1 MASGLRVR
9 VVWDDTIIE
18 DRVHTGRRTV
28 VIGEGEKART
38 VAPGCCARARRA
50 GRGWRVTV
58 EPGVTVQVPG
68 EPVKTLETATE
79 LVLEPP
85 FRFLSLAAP
94 GSLEAPGSPEAPGAR
109 VELEVV
115 ELSEEQRDR
124 ALYAWAAAAAVL
136 ALAGSGSYKL
146 VRQFGD
152 GHDPQWGRPLQMS
165 ATDARRIRVSVGP
178 EGLGSTRPQTGHGS
192 SLVGSRT
199 GRPEGKPK
207 KKPVTV
213 AQIDHPHPVRHT
225 DGHRPT
231 APTPPTSV
239 VPTQKPVAK
248 TTTRQQD
255 VESAEAALLQANLR
269 SAIDSFEHA
278 AERGPL
284 DYDELNWLGLSHYLL
299 GELDEAEKIWHDA
312 EEMDPGRPDAINNL
326 ASVAKRRGHTEDE
339 VRLISQALEV
349 APEDCHALNSL
360 ALAQAKLN
368 RKSEA
373 LATLAKSDRACGG
386 NYAYTAIQ
394 RSAIEALSGNRT
406 EALSQLEDGLKHV
419 DTLLPIKEYEVW
431 SDLIEDSAFSSLR
444 SDGQFSTLTARYLP
458 RATATTQKL

>member
-9 VVWDDTIIE
+9 VVWDDTTIE
-18 DRVHTGRRTV
+18 DRVHTGRRTL
-28 VIGEGEKART
+28 VIGEGGNART
-38 VAPGCCARARRA
+38 VAPGCFARARRT
-50 GRGWRVTV
+50 GRGWRVSV
-58 EPGVTVQVPG
+58 GAGVTVQVPG
-68 EPVKTLETATE
+68 EAEAMLERETE

-85 FRFLSLAAP
+85 FRSLSLV
-94 GSLEAPGSPEAPGAR
+94 APGAR

-115 ELSEEQRDR
+115 ELAEERADR

-165 ATDARRIRVSVGP
+165 TLEATRIRVSVGP
-178 EGLGSTRPQTGHGS
+178 EGLGSNRPQTGHGS
-192 SLVGSRT
+192 SLVGNRT
-199 GRPEGKPK
+199 GKPQGKPK
-207 KKPVTV
+207 KNPVTV

-225 DGHRPT
+225 DGRRPT
-231 APTPPTSV
+231 APAAVLATE
-239 VPTQKPVAK
+239 KPVAR

-255 VESAEAALLQANLR
+255 VDSAEAALLQANLR

-299 GELDEAEKIWHDA
+299 GELDEAEKVWHSA

-326 ASVAKRRGHTEDE
+326 ASVAKRRGRTAEE
-339 VRLISQALEV
+339 VQLISRALEV
-349 APEDCHALNSL
+349 SPEDCHALNSL
-360 ALAQAKLN
+360 ALAQAKLSH
-368 RKSEA
+368 KAEA
-373 LATLAKSDRACGG
+373 LATLQKSDAACGG
-386 NYAYTAIQ
+386 NYAYTSIQ
-394 RSAIEALSGNRT
+394 RAAIEALSGNRT
-406 EALSQLEDGLKHV
+406 VALSQLEDGLKHV

-431 SDLIEDSAFSSLR
+431 ADLVQDSAFSSLR

-458 RATATTQKL
+458 RATSQTQKL